1 MPAFEECARNFN
13 SDSNEERA
21 LKKYFSENE
30 IFKDKYSAVANAS
43 KAKPFV
49 FDDKSNVGLLFGNDL
64 NISASQVEKFSLC
77 RFSYFCNYGLNVRER
92 RKAEINP
99 LEYGTFIHYIMEVF
113 FSKYSKNEFSNMSE
127 DEINK
132 ECDSILDDYVNKHFG
147 GSQKNTPRFMYR
159 FNNCLLYTSPSPR
172 DTR

>member
-1 MPAFEECARNFN
+1 MQSSIINEIIAVFPNILLHREEEYCSVADSTWAILPAFEECARNFN

-77 RFSYFCNYGLNVRER
+77 RFSYFCNYGLNVRE
-92 RKAEINP
+92 
-99 LEYGTFIHYIMEVF
+99 
-113 FSKYSKNEFSNMSE
+113 
-127 DEINK
+127 
-132 ECDSILDDYVNKHFG
+132 
-147 GSQKNTPRFMYR
+147 QKSGDKFP
-159 FNNCLLYTSPSPR
+159 
-172 DTR
+172 